1 MKTRLIY
8 LQSGFWNKVREDSSV
23 EGQRT
28 LLELYDIFSESDI
41 CSDMNIEEWKNDE
54 LLMFILKKYVS
65 GGNIELEFDSK
76 DKIENVLNSTEENI
90 EELSAVYM
98 LNESKMKCDG
108 YGIQKGILAITPDN
122 LPRRKDLFKGQSFSV
137 DKGVNYERTYLSF
150 RDKLKHFC
158 NSMIIIDPYI
168 LSKPKLLQENLIPLL
183 KSILPENLKIPFHL
197 SIFSKIADN
206 KPIDEM
212 YSQIEEELKKIRQN
226 LDIELS
232 IHKIIGTDNEFHSRH
247 IITNNAL
254 IDSEDGFN
262 LFNYIKE
269 STKNATIT
277 KVYPRFLGDDRG
289 DMSKYLKWISIAKK
303 RALSKKEII
312 GGAKWGDGNNRLF
325 DMIEDTNN
333 NSSNKPT
340 EIKKSSVQHQET
352 TKPCSNNIASNSKT
366 KDSKTEYIYLKNIG
380 RKISGNR
387 TKTIKFRTRTR
398 RK

>member
-122 LPRRKDLFKGQSFSV
+122 LPHRKDLFKGQSFSV
-137 DKGVNYERTYLSF
+137 DKGGKYKSTYLSF
-150 RDKLKHFC
+150 KDKLEHFC
-158 NSMIIIDPYI
+158 NSMIIIDPYM
-168 LSKPKLLQENLIPLL
+168 LTKLELFDTSLFPLL
-183 KSILPENLKIPFHL
+183 DSVLPKTLISMSFHL
-197 SIFSKIADN
+197 SIFSQIGDKNNENGKLIYDKIKDYLN
-206 KPIDEM
+206 
-212 YSQIEEELKKIRQN
+212 KIRPQLN
-226 LDIELS
+226 IKLS
-232 IHKIIGTDNEFHSRH
+232 IYRVGIGDKFHSRH
-247 IITNNAL
+247 IITNNVL
-254 IDSEDGFN
+254 IDSEDGFD
-262 LFNYIKE
+262 LFNDREK

-277 KVYPRFLGDDRG
+277 KIYPRFSGDDRG
-289 DMSKYLKWISIAKK
+289 DMSKYLTWISVTKK
-303 RALSKKEII
+303 HALNSQSSESSSYQT
-312 GGAKWGDGNNRLF
+312 KWGDGENRLF
-325 DMIEDTNN
+325 GM
-333 NSSNKPT
+333 
-340 EIKKSSVQHQET
+340 V
-352 TKPCSNNIASNSKT
+352 
-366 KDSKTEYIYLKNIG
+366 
-380 RKISGNR
+380 
-387 TKTIKFRTRTR
+387 
-398 RK
+398 